1 MKIRYHLLLI
11 PIFIILGSTFL
22 TYQVFSFYQTPA
34 EEVDPNPSF
43 TLVLPDQNYSI
54 SLRDLEQN
62 TDKELVIPTL
72 DNATPKISYNPTLGM
87 LESISSP
94 QDYII
99 DLEVLKV
106 NIKNRTK
113 ESGLSFAPEYKLRDR
128 YTTNLADFNNQ
139 LNYAYRNP
147 LNISIKDG
155 GEFTDI
161 TLDAS
166 LLRQIIRP
174 VSTDL
179 VHPLDV
185 DKNVL
190 ISYLTERLTP
200 KQKVY
205 FNPTVAYRNTK
216 NALNARF
223 MGNSTPVVLGVD
235 DGPTTSGELSDR
247 YLEVD
252 LSQQKMYFFINHNLY
267 KEYRVS
273 TGAEYPTP
281 VGKYHIL
288 NKADKAFSDI
298 YNVWM
303 PYWMG
308 FKYASDI
315 GAYLGIHEIAYAV
328 DSKGKPVYRHGYYIG
343 EMMTGGCIAM
353 EPKDSREIYN
363 LSEVGMLLNIVE

>member
-1 MKIRYHLLLI
+1 MKSRFLIFLSVPLLV
-11 PIFIILGSTFL
+11 IIATTLL
-22 TYQVFSFYQTPA
+22 TYQVFSYSREPLEQI
-34 EEVDPNPSF
+34 DPNPTI
-43 TLVLPDQNYSI
+43 TLILSDQNYEI
-54 SLRDLEQN
+54 SMRDLDGSES
-62 TDKELVIPTL
+62 ELVIPTL
-72 DNATPKISYNPTLGM
+72 DNVIPKISYNPSLGM
-87 LESISSP
+87 LESITSP
-94 QDYII
+94 QDYVI

-106 NIKNRTK
+106 KVK
-113 ESGLSFAPEYKLRDR
+113 EQNDHRPFSFAPTYVLRDR
-128 YTTNLADFNNQ
+128 YTTSLADFNNQ
-139 LNYAYRNP
+139 LNHAYRNP

-155 GEFTDI
+155 GTFTDLS
-161 TLDAS
+161 LDPS

-174 VSTDL
+174 ISTDL
-179 VHPLDV
+179 IHPLDV
-185 DKNVL
+185 DKSVL
-190 ISYLTERLTP
+190 IEYLTSRLSP

-205 FNPTVAYRNTK
+205 FNPTVAYQNTK

-223 MGNSTPVVLGVD
+223 MGNSTPEVLGVD
-235 DGPTTSGELSDR
+235 DGPTSSGELSER

-281 VGKYHIL
+281 LGDYHIL
-288 NKADKAFSDI
+288 NKATKAFSDI

-308 FKYASDI
+308 FKYAGDI

-328 DSKGKPVYRHGYYIG
+328 DNKGKPVYRHGYYIG

-363 LSEVGMLLNIVE
+363 LSDVGMLVRIVK